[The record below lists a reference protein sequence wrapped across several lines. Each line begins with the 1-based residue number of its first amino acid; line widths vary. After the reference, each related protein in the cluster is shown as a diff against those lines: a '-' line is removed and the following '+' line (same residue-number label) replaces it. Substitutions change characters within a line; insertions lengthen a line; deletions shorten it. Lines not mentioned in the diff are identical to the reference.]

1 MLFNQ
6 ALLARQAWRLIEFPD
21 ILYARVLKAKYFPQ
35 GSLIDTTF
43 SCNIFPTWR
52 AIVRGLELL
61 KKGIIWRVGNGKSI
75 CVWRDPWIPSDHS
88 RRPISLR
95 GNCWLKWVSD
105 LIDQDGSWNIT
116 EINRCFLGI
125 DAEIIP
131 TICLSPHLEEDF
143 LAWHP
148 DKTGRFSVR
157 SAYSLACKLANTE
170 DSSSSSVVGTHK
182 AWDSI

>member
-116 EINRCFLGI
+116 EINR
-125 DAEIIP
+125 
-131 TICLSPHLEEDF
+131 
-143 LAWHP
+143 
-148 DKTGRFSVR
+148 
-157 SAYSLACKLANTE
+157 
-170 DSSSSSVVGTHK
+170 
-182 AWDSI
+182 

>member
-1 MLFNQ
+1 M
-6 ALLARQAWRLIEFPD
+6 
-21 ILYARVLKAKYFPQ
+21 
-35 GSLIDTTF
+35 
-43 SCNIFPTWR
+43 
-52 AIVRGLELL
+52 
-61 KKGIIWRVGNGKSI
+61 
-75 CVWRDPWIPSDHS
+75 
-88 RRPISLR
+88 
-95 GNCWLKWVSD
+95 SD